1 MDYSELK
8 DKLQTHIKE
17 HGVPSVQQDQEPD
30 MKSYMDTKAYMESE
44 QYAREF
50 DKAFG
55 SPLKQID
62 DLIGGLRGKS

>member
-1 MDYSELK
+1 MIDVDNTQPSDY
-8 DKLQTHIKE
+8 HN
-17 HGVPSVQQDQEPD
+17 DQEPD

-55 SPLKQID
+55 NAMNQID

>member
-1 MDYSELK
+1 MIDVDNTQPTDY
-8 DKLQTHIKE
+8 HN
-17 HGVPSVQQDQEPD
+17 DQEPD

-55 SPLKQID
+55 NAMNQID
-62 DLIGGLRGKS
+62 DLIDGLGFNK

>member
-1 MDYSELK
+1 MIDVDNTQPTDY
-8 DKLQTHIKE
+8 HN
-17 HGVPSVQQDQEPD
+17 DQEPD

-62 DLIGGLRGKS
+62 DLIDGLRGKS

>member
-1 MDYSELK
+1 MIDV
-8 DKLQTHIKE
+8 DNTQPTDFH
-17 HGVPSVQQDQEPD
+17 QDQEPD

-55 SPLKQID
+55 NAMNQID
-62 DLIGGLRGKS
+62 DLIDGLRGKS

>member
-1 MDYSELK
+1 MIDVDNTQPTDY
-8 DKLQTHIKE
+8 HN
-17 HGVPSVQQDQEPD
+17 DQEPD
-30 MKSYMDTKAYMESE
+30 MKSYMESE

-62 DLIGGLRGKS
+62 DLIDGLRGKS